1 MGAGVISE
9 VPEDLRGGSTEVTK
23 VGGRVLRSRR
33 QGSANVEW
41 LLTVLECRGFRY
53 SPRFLG
59 LSDDDRQVLG
69 FIEGQTGSYPR
80 SEELRSD
87 EVLVS
92 AARALHSLHEAT
104 SDLATKVVDG
114 WMLTAVEPYE
124 VVCHGDFAPYNCV
137 FDGSRMVCII
147 DFDTAHP
154 GPRIRDVA
162 YAIYR
167 FAPLTAPEN
176 AVGFGSL
183 AEQARRARLFCD
195 EYGEVDRTQ
204 VIEAMCQRLLD
215 LVSYMRSQAA
225 QGDAAF
231 QSHLDD
237 GHDTTYLRDIHYL
250 RTNAAALTRALI

>member
-1 MGAGVISE
+1 MGAGVMSE
-9 VPEDLRGGSTEVTK
+9 VPEDLQGGSTEVTK

-33 QGSANVEW
+33 QGSTNVEW
-41 LLTVLECRGFRY
+41 LLTVLERRGFKY

-59 LSDDDRQVLG
+59 LSDDGQQVLE
-69 FIEGQTGSYPR
+69 FMEGRAGSYPLPAA
-80 SEELRSD
+80 LRSD
-87 EVLVS
+87 EAVIS
-92 AARALHSLHEAT
+92 AARALRSLHEVT
-104 SDLATKVVDG
+104 SDLATEVVEG
-114 WMLTAVEPYE
+114 WMLEAVEPYE
-124 VVCHGDFAPYNCV
+124 VICHGDFAPYNCV
-137 FDGSRMVCII
+137 FDESRLVGII

-167 FAPLTAPEN
+167 FAPLTAPGN

-195 EYGEVDRTQ
+195 EYGEVNRTQ
-204 VIEAMCQRLLD
+204 VIETVCRRLLD

-237 GHDTTYLRDIHYL
+237 GHDTVYLRDAHYL
-250 RTNAAALTRALI
+250 RTNAAALTRALM

>member
-1 MGAGVISE
+1 MPGV
-9 VPEDLRGGSTEVTK
+9 
-23 VGGRVLRSRR
+23 
-33 QGSANVEW
+33 
-41 LLTVLECRGFRY
+41 
-53 SPRFLG
+53 
-59 LSDDDRQVLG
+59 QVLTE
-69 FIEGQTGSYPR
+69 ISWSVR
-80 SEELRSD
+80 R
-87 EVLVS
+87 LVS